1 MEEKLKQMRQR
12 NNDLSD
18 IVLEKDSKKTES
30 TKKWILTAASMI
42 LLFLIIVIVMKMF
55 NKPENIVDD
64 TLTSVNE
71 SVETLEPAQM
81 QDASLEEADDTTADS
96 LFKKEPIIDET
107 SDTDLK
113 FEEMVRKLK
122 EQDKVQASAAA
133 KEQEKVEE
141 KAQEVAKPLIQ
152 EHTVQAPVVQEVKPR
167 VIQPVV
173 EVTEE
178 KLPPVRQ
185 TIPYEPAPVT
195 KPVKHTRKPAPTYT
209 PVTQLPSI
217 SGYFIQVGATAKS
230 FPDKRFLT
238 KIKRAGFDYIVHGV
252 NIKGKQI
259 KKVLVG
265 PYSTRDEAKSALRS
279 VKANIN
285 PSAYIYRLK

>member
-12 NNDLSD
+12 SNDLSD

-30 TKKWILTAASMI
+30 TKKWLLTAASMI
-42 LLFLIIVIVMKMF
+42 LLFLIILIVMKML
-55 NKPENIVDD
+55 NKPDGVLDESIA
-64 TLTSVNE
+64 SVGE
-71 SVETLEPAQM
+71 SVETLA
-81 QDASLEEADDTTADS
+81 ADDMQEATADDIQEN

-107 SDTDLK
+107 SETDLK

-122 EQDKVQASAAA
+122 EQDKIEEPVVEKVAEVKKDVVAAA
-133 KEQEKVEE
+133 K
-141 KAQEVAKPLIQ
+141 PL
-152 EHTVQAPVVQEVKPR
+152 VQEVKPR
-167 VIQPVV
+167 EIKPVV
-173 EVTEE
+173 EVVERE
-178 KLPPVRQ
+178 LPIRK
-185 TIPYEPAPVT
+185 TIPYEAVPYQEPVVRKVAPK
-195 KPVKHTRKPAPTYT
+195 KPSTPRYAPTT
-209 PVTQLPSI
+209 KIPSI

-230 FPDKRFLT
+230 FPDKNFLT

-265 PYSTRDEAKSALRS
+265 PYHTRDAAKEALRG

-285 PSAYIYRLK
+285 PSAYIYRIK

>member
-12 NNDLSD
+12 SNDLSD

-30 TKKWILTAASMI
+30 TKKWLLTAASMI
-42 LLFLIIVIVMKMF
+42 LLFLIILIVMKML
-55 NKPENIVDD
+55 NKPDGVLDESIA
-64 TLTSVNE
+64 SVGE
-71 SVETLEPAQM
+71 SVETLA
-81 QDASLEEADDTTADS
+81 ADDMQEATADDIQEN

-107 SDTDLK
+107 SETDLK

-122 EQDKVQASAAA
+122 EQDKIEEPVVEKVAEVKKDVVAAA
-133 KEQEKVEE
+133 K
-141 KAQEVAKPLIQ
+141 PL
-152 EHTVQAPVVQEVKPR
+152 VQEVKPR
-167 VIQPVV
+167 EIKPVV
-173 EVTEE
+173 EVVERE
-178 KLPPVRQ
+178 LPIRK
-185 TIPYEPAPVT
+185 TIPYEAVPYQEPVVRKVAPK
-195 KPVKHTRKPAPTYT
+195 KPSTPRYAPTT
-209 PVTQLPSI
+209 KIPSI

-230 FPDKRFLT
+230 FPDKNFLT

-265 PYSTRDEAKSALRS
+265 PYNTRDAAKEALRG

-285 PSAYIYRLK
+285 PSAYIYRIK

>member
-12 NNDLSD
+12 SNDLSD

-30 TKKWILTAASMI
+30 TKKWLLTAASMI
-42 LLFLIIVIVMKMF
+42 LLFLIILVVMKML
-55 NKPENIVDD
+55 NKPDGVLDENIANVG
-64 TLTSVNE
+64 E
-71 SVETLEPAQM
+71 SVETLA
-81 QDASLEEADDTTADS
+81 ADDMQEATAEDVQEN

-107 SDTDLK
+107 SETDLK

-122 EQDKVQASAAA
+122 EQDKV
-133 KEQEKVEE
+133 EEPVVEKV
-141 KAQEVAKPLIQ
+141 AQVKTEAPAVAKPL
-152 EHTVQAPVVQEVKPR
+152 VQQPTVQEVKPR
-167 VIQPVV
+167 EIKPVV
-173 EVTEE
+173 EVVEHE
-178 KLPPVRQ
+178 LPIRK
-185 TIPYEPAPVT
+185 TIPYETQPYQEPVVRKVVPSQPA
-195 KPVKHTRKPAPTYT
+195 APKYT
-209 PVTQLPSI
+209 PATKIPSI

-230 FPDKRFLT
+230 FPDKNFLT

-265 PYSTRDEAKSALRS
+265 PYSTRDAAKEALRG

-285 PSAYIYRLK
+285 PSAYIYRIK